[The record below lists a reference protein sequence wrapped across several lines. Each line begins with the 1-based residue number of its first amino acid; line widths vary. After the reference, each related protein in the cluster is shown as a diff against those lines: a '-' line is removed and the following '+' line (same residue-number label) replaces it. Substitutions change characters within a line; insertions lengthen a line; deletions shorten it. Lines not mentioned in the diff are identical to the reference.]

1 MPLLAALSHVTWP
14 SYGMY
19 EYEVKRLKY
28 KSRYLVRDAD
38 TVQHLK
44 QCTTKMFSIVR
55 IIEFGESEECTLT
68 FPRRGIV
75 FLDPMTCHGKITI
88 SITSL
93 PCITGNV
100 DGPTNSV
107 TLSPIQ
113 IYIR

>member
-1 MPLLAALSHVTWP
+1 
-14 SYGMY
+14 MY

-55 IIEFGESEECTLT
+55 IIEFGESEERTLT
-68 FPRRGIV
+68 FPCRGIV